1 MKEERWKG
9 IERVREEMIEKGETR
24 ARAISRLLAV
34 ALCSRPV
41 RGKSRNNVKEVQT
54 ETKTRKKGTENLSLC
69 SAWQLNVSPAS

>member
-1 MKEERWKG
+1 MAVTQDERICIYIYNYLSIPEEREGYLKEERWKG

-41 RGKSRNNVKEVQT
+41 RGK
-54 ETKTRKKGTENLSLC
+54 
-69 SAWQLNVSPAS
+69 